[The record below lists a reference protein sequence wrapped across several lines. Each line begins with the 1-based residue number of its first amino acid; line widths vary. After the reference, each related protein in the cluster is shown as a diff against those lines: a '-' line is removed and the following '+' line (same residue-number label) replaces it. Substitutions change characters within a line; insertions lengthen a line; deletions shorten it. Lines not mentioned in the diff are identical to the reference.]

1 MKRNITIKLS
11 AWIIC
16 AFLLLA
22 NLITISV
29 WQPWNNSIA
38 SARTIVVTG
47 TAIINSEP
55 DQFVF
60 SPYYQEDGADKT
72 MINTDFNN
80 LSKTIT
86 SNLRILGV
94 KNSAIKVDINLYN
107 YNIYKDDPG
116 NNAVATMAL
125 TIAITDKDLAQKVQD
140 YLVTTSPSG
149 SITPQISFSVAKQ
162 KVIETQ
168 ARDESLIDA
177 KSKAESSAKQ
187 LKVRLGRVAKVG
199 NISSD
204 SITPL
209 AWMSDSPI
217 GATTNSTDSSNTSSS
232 YTIQPGLN
240 DYGFKVEV
248 TYEIN

>member
-1 MKRNITIKLS
+1 
-11 AWIIC
+11 
-16 AFLLLA
+16 
-22 NLITISV
+22 
-29 WQPWNNSIA
+29 
-38 SARTIVVTG
+38 
-47 TAIINSEP
+47 
-55 DQFVF
+55 
-60 SPYYQEDGADKT
+60 
-72 MINTDFNN
+72 
-80 LSKTIT
+80 
-86 SNLRILGV
+86 
-94 KNSAIKVDINLYN
+94 
-107 YNIYKDDPG
+107 
-116 NNAVATMAL
+116 MAL